1 MEELY
6 VKSMGGDRT
15 QGIALPAHDREILS
29 AVAQVRQDAIV
40 VLVGGSSFT
49 MADWIGQTGA
59 LLMAYY
65 PGMEG
70 GHALADVLFGKE
82 NPGGK
87 LPFVIPQSGADLPQ
101 VDWSAT
107 QQEYLGLAGYRK
119 LLAEGKQPLFPFGYG
134 LSYTTFALTEEAL
147 ECGQG
152 EAEKVVICVTVQNTG
167 KRAGSEVV
175 QIYAAYEEEVQR
187 LCRFEKIFLQAGEK
201 RQLRMAVSADDLQ
214 GYDSLSG
221 RMCFRP
227 GMYRFFAGTDSCA
240 KCLGNFNLG

>member
-1 MEELY
+1 M
-6 VKSMGGDRT
+6 
-15 QGIALPAHDREILS
+15 
-29 AVAQVRQDAIV
+29 
-40 VLVGGSSFT
+40 
-49 MADWIGQTGA
+49 
-59 LLMAYY
+59 
-65 PGMEG
+65 
-70 GHALADVLFGKE
+70 
-82 NPGGK
+82 
-87 LPFVIPQSGADLPQ
+87 IPQSGADLPQ

-119 LLAEGKQPLFPFGYG
+119 LLAEGKQPLFPFGFG

-152 EAEKVVICVTVQNTG
+152 EAEKAVICVTVQNTG

-187 LCRFEKIFLQAGEK
+187 LCRFEKVFLQAGEK

-227 GMYRFFAGTDSCA
+227 GMYRFFAGTDSSA

>member
-1 MEELY
+1 M
-6 VKSMGGDRT
+6 
-15 QGIALPAHDREILS
+15 QEILS

-49 MADWIGQTGA
+49 MEDWIGQTGA

-119 LLAEGKQPLFPFGYG
+119 LLAEGRQPLFPFGFG
-134 LSYTTFALTEEAL
+134 LSYHFCTD
-147 ECGQG
+147 GG
-152 EAEKVVICVTVQNTG
+152 GTG
-167 KRAGSEVV
+167 MWAGRSGKSCDMRYRSKYRKES
-175 QIYAAYEEEVQR
+175 
-187 LCRFEKIFLQAGEK
+187 
-201 RQLRMAVSADDLQ
+201 RQ
-214 GYDSLSG
+214 
-221 RMCFRP
+221 
-227 GMYRFFAGTDSCA
+227 
-240 KCLGNFNLG
+240 